1 MVDNSQKLKIL
12 ICQADKYF
20 KANEFNAALKLFDEI
35 VHLNPEEHVN
45 NFKLACCHYQLKNY
59 GLATEIFN
67 HLTKINSQDYQT
79 WYFLGQSLSAQHQ
92 KQQAQE
98 AFNVAQKI
106 DTARFSRD
114 QAPATS
120 LAKPINQSRQR
131 SKILNRRLQVMATI
145 ITIIIGGIGIY
156 QASQPNKVID
166 PVIRVPPK
174 RMSTIFYKVVGGP
187 FVMLGEAPNQLKAAA
202 GKYWLKIDVRF
213 SSHCHKP
220 FYVEPNK
227 FTLKVTRISKR
238 NKAKLIAQA
247 KVKTQTK
254 NKARTKPST
263 LLVKGYYYAAVQP
276 NSGPKA
282 TGSKTFR
289 GRSKGSEKLK
299 KALPSGFIEQGEVRE
314 GTVLFQVS
322 RAFVGDSLYKLQLKY
337 SMSRRC
343 QLTLT
348 RS

>member
-1 MVDNSQKLKIL
+1 MVDNSQKLKNL

-35 VHLNPEEHVN
+35 VHLNPEDHVN

-106 DTARFSRD
+106 DTVRFSRD
-114 QAPATS
+114 QAPATN
-120 LAKPINQSRQR
+120 LAKPINKSRQR
-131 SKILNRRLQVMATI
+131 RKTLNRRLQVMATI

-156 QASQPNKVID
+156 QASEPDERIKPDKI
-166 PVIRVPPK
+166 IKPK
-174 RMSTIFYKVVGGP
+174 IMSTIFYKVVGGP
-187 FVMLGEAPNQLKAAA
+187 FVMLGKAPNQLKAAA

-289 GRSKGSEKLK
+289 GSSKGSEKLK